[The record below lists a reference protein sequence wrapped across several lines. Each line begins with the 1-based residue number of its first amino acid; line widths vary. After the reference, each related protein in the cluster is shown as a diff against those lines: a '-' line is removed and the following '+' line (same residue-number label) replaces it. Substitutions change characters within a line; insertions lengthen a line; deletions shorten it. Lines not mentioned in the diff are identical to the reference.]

1 MKKKTK
7 SFLAFLSCLL
17 ALLMLPGCFANDA
30 DQDDITPPELD
41 EPQAEVDFSKLT
53 YLAMGDSITYGYD
66 SALGGAQMENPY
78 PELVKELLSLEK
90 VYNYGISGS
99 TLVAIEET
107 RDPFC
112 ERYAS
117 MPDDADIVSVMGG
130 VNDYW
135 LGYADMG
142 TLDSTDTTTIYGALN
157 ILASGLK
164 TKYPDAYIFFM
175 TPYKWGNDPGVNT
188 KGYSLEDICTSIK
201 RVCAKYGID
210 VLDMYT
216 YGQIEVDFQNP
227 QCDKLHPTQEFFEQ
241 YTAPQ
246 IAQFIKENYK

>member
-1 MKKKTK
+1 MKRKTK
-7 SFLAFLSCLL
+7 IFLGFLSCLL
-17 ALLMLPGCFANDA
+17 TLLMLPACVVNVVE
-30 DQDDITPPELD
+30 QDDPPPTEPD
-41 EPQAEVDFSKLT
+41 EPQAEVDFSQLT

-66 SALGGAQMENPY
+66 SALGGVQMESPY
-78 PELVKELLSLEK
+78 PELVKEILGMEK
-90 VYNYGISGS
+90 VYNCGISGS
-99 TLVAIEET
+99 TLVSIDEW

-112 ERYAS
+112 QRYAS

-130 VNDYW
+130 INDYV

-157 ILASGLK
+157 VLAKGLK
-164 TKYPDAYIFFM
+164 EKYPDAYIFFM
-175 TPYKWGNDPGVNT
+175 TPYKCGIDPGVNS
-188 KGYSLEDICTSIK
+188 KGYSLNDVCTAIK
-201 RVCAKYGID
+201 RVCAKYGFD

-216 YGQIEVDFQNP
+216 YGQIELDYDNP
-227 QCDKLHPTQEFFEQ
+227 LCDTVHPSQEFFKN

>member
-1 MKKKTK
+1 M
-7 SFLAFLSCLL
+7 FPVCVVAVL
-17 ALLMLPGCFANDA
+17 
-30 DQDDITPPELD
+30 DQDDGPIDGID
-41 EPQAEVDFSKLT
+41 EPQAEVDFSQLT
-53 YLAMGDSITYGYD
+53 YLAMGDSITYGLNTYG
-66 SALGGAQMENPY
+66 SESQVAKPY
-78 PELVKELLSLEK
+78 PVLVRELLGMEK

-99 TLVAIEET
+99 TLVSIEDT

-117 MPDDADIVSVMGG
+117 MPNDADIVSVMGG

-135 LGYADMG
+135 LGYADIG

-157 ILASGLK
+157 VLVSGLK
-164 TKYPDAYIFFM
+164 EKYPDAYIFFM
-175 TPYKWGNDPGVNT
+175 TPYKWGNDPGVNA
-188 KGYSLEDICTSIK
+188 KGYSLADICTAIK
-201 RVCAKYGID
+201 NVCAKYGVD

-227 QCDKLHPTQEFFEQ
+227 QCDKLHPTQEFFEN

-246 IAQFIKENYK
+246 IATFIKENYK